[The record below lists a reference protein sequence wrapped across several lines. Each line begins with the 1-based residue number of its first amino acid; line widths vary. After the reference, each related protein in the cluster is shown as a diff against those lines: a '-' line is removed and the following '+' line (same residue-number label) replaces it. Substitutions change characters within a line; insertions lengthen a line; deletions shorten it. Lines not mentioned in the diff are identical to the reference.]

1 MMYLPITTVY
11 IYMAT
16 ACYVPRNTESTL
28 VDHNSHDLTKN
39 KDSRLLG
46 DYYDFHVELKHI

>member
-1 MMYLPITTVY
+1 
-11 IYMAT
+11 MAT